1 MQFSSRAVGEAI
13 RKQRKEKGLSQEVL
27 SGLSGMGRSHLAMIE
42 TGRKR
47 ANLETVWRIAY
58 ALEMR
63 PSELVEQIEKEAG
76 SGAPGPA

>member
-1 MQFSSRAVGEAI
+1 MHFSSRAVGEAI

-47 ANLETVWRIAY
+47 ANLETVWRIAC

-63 PSELVEQIEKEAG
+63 PSQLVERIEEEAG
-76 SGAPGPA
+76 PRASDRA

>member
-1 MQFSSRAVGEAI
+1 MHFSSRAVGEAI

-47 ANLETVWRIAY
+47 ANLETVWRIAC

-63 PSELVEQIEKEAG
+63 PSQLVERIEEEV
-76 SGAPGPA
+76 GPRASDRA